1 MIDQVLFDWAP
12 LAIAIVV
19 ACFFADYSLT
29 HVGARANE
37 RVRDRWR
44 VEGSYE
50 MNPVWERQIDSG
62 RWFGLRVLLVP
73 LALAAIL
80 GALRLLAGF
89 FDVYA
94 DPAYFALGVGTMLL
108 IQAPVLMLHASNLQ
122 TFRMLADPSA
132 AEGSI
137 VYRRWF
143 VYQQGIVYLA
153 GFAVLWLLLWVP
165 SQQAFFLGGVLS
177 CGLFARRFARLATAA
192 RQAPP
197 AATAPA
203 LSAADA
209 AEPEA
214 PVLYDSVTET

>member
-12 LAIAIVV
+12 VAIALVV
-19 ACFFADYSLT
+19 GCFLADYSLT
-29 HVGARANE
+29 HLGARASE
-37 RVRDRWR
+37 RVRDTWR

-50 MNPVWERQIDSG
+50 MNPVWERQIDSR

-73 LALAAIL
+73 LALAGTL

-89 FDVYA
+89 VDLYA

-108 IQAPVLMLHASNLQ
+108 IQAPILMLHVANLH
-122 TFRMLADPSA
+122 TFRLLADPSA

-143 VYQQGIVYLA
+143 AYRQGIVYLA

-177 CGLFARRFARLATAA
+177 CGLFAWRFRQLAAAA
-192 RQAPP
+192 RRAVPP
-197 AATAPA
+197 ATR
-203 LSAADA
+203 
-209 AEPEA
+209 PEA
-214 PVLYDSVTET
+214 PALYDSVTET